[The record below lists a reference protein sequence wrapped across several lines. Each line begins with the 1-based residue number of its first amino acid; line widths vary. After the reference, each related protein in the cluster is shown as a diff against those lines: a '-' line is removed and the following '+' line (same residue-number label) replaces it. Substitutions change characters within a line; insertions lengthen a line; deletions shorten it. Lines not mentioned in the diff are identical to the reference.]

1 MTEEVRNEIVDQC
14 LDELAA
20 DYGNTILKSSARN
33 EAMIERTRRILR
45 RTVWGLQQQLQ
56 NGEFKPEGF
65 EVSFEG
71 GRIDRVDVM
80 EEENQVYVKVIDY
93 KTGNT
98 TFDLVYLYYG
108 LQLQLMIYLDGALS
122 VEKKKYPGKEVLPA
136 GVFYYNVKDPMI
148 KEKIDADV
156 EEVSSRILK
165 ELKMNGLVRA
175 DREMIEKMDRSL
187 VSLPVAFPEKFFCG
201 NKRAV

>member
-1 MTEEVRNEIVDQC
+1 MCIRD
-14 LDELAA
+14 
-20 DYGNTILKSSARN
+20 RH
-33 EAMIERTRRILR
+33 
-45 RTVWGLQQQLQ
+45 RTVWGLQEQLQ
-56 NGEFKPEGF
+56 HGKFRPESF
-65 EVSFEG
+65 EVSFGG

-156 EEVSSRILK
+156 EAVSSRILK

-187 VSLPVAFPEKFFCG
+187 AVSYTHLDVYKRQPHELPRCG
-201 NKRAV
+201 TQRLCQNRKRNYFSFLF

>member
-1 MTEEVRNEIVDQC
+1 M
-14 LDELAA
+14 
-20 DYGNTILKSSARN
+20 
-33 EAMIERTRRILR
+33 
-45 RTVWGLQQQLQ
+45 
-56 NGEFKPEGF
+56 
-65 EVSFEG
+65 
-71 GRIDRVDVM
+71 
-80 EEENQVYVKVIDY
+80 YVKVIDY

-136 GVFYYNVKDPMI
+136 GIFYYNVKDPMI

-156 EEVSSRILK
+156 EAVSGRILK

-187 VSLPVAFPEKFFCG
+187 VSLPVAFNKDGIFEKILLLQQENSLMFSEG
-201 NKRAV
+201 L